1 MVQQF
6 PSAMSPGREGIMR
19 TSVLASPSPMRPTSN
34 KNPLASPSPAGKG
47 YIGNDQGAPNA
58 AVDRTVQ
65 LSEEL
70 KELKEMYKKVV
81 EAQTALR
88 AEFKTSEE
96 QRIAA
101 EQRAEAAEMKLA
113 LCTKC
118 EVEAE
123 QRAEAAE
130 RKLAK
135 CAAARPESSPCPQ
148 QRVETVFDKQEAA
161 LSSALERRLFEASE
175 SAKKCEGTPRQRG
188 IGASPPV
195 EGVTGFS
202 ARSPCVPPPV
212 PSAPSMAQRRLS
224 FSGTGGTDSACKE
237 QRASDSTPTRAKQG
251 FVIVSTPQSDSV
263 RDRIKAL
270 EGK

>member
-1 MVQQF
+1 
-6 PSAMSPGREGIMR
+6 
-19 TSVLASPSPMRPTSN
+19 MRPTSN

-47 YIGNDQGAPNA
+47 YIGNDQGASNA
-58 AVDRTVQ
+58 AVDRAAQV
-65 LSEEL
+65 SEEL

-88 AEFKTSEE
+88 ADFRISEE
-96 QRIAA
+96 QRVVA

-118 EVEAE
+118 EVAAE

-130 RKLAK
+130 SKLKLAK
-135 CAAARPESSPCPQ
+135 CAAVLPVSSPCPP
-148 QRVETVFDKQEAA
+148 QRVEGVVEKQEAA
-161 LSSALERRLFEASE
+161 LSSALERRLFEASQ

-195 EGVTGFS
+195 EGVGSFS
-202 ARSPCVPPPV
+202 VRSPCVPPPV
-212 PSAPSMAQRRLS
+212 PSSALNMAQRRLS
-224 FSGTGGTDSACKE
+224 FSGTGVTDSACNE
-237 QRASDSTPTRAKQG
+237 PRASDATPTRSKQG